1 MARPTKYTPELLA
14 LAHTYLETYTTTIPS
29 HIGLAYLL
37 NITNGTLY
45 GWAKDPDKREF
56 SNILERIMQL
66 QYLELTS
73 KGLDSTFN
81 SAICKLVLGKHGLS
95 DKVDSISSDKSMSPV
110 SKIELVAKEFPE

>member
-14 LAHTYLETYTTTIPS
+14 LAHTYLETYTTAIPS

-37 NITNGTLY
+37 NISTVTLY
-45 GWAKDPDKREF
+45 GWAKDKDKEEF
-56 SNILERIMQL
+56 SNILDRIMQL

-73 KGLDSTFN
+73 NGLNSTFN

-95 DKVDSISSDKSMSPV
+95 DRVDTTSSDGSMSPV
-110 SKIELVAKEFPE
+110 DKIVLVAKDFE